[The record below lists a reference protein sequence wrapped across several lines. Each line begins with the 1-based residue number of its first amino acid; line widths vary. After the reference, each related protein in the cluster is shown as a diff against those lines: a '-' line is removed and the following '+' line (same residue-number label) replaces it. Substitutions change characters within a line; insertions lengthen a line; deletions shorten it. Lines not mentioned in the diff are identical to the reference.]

1 MRGIFK
7 MLNKVILMGRLTKD
21 PELRYTPGTGNAV
34 ARYSIAVDRNTKNGE
49 VDFINIVAWGK
60 NAEFASNYLKR
71 GVLIIVE
78 GKLQMNKWTDNNGQG
93 RTTYEVI
100 VESHQFIP
108 RSKAQSDSTESS
120 NDFENQSMPPNNN
133 TNFENIN
140 SSGDSDFELLNG
152 VDEKDLPF

>member
-1 MRGIFK
+1 

-21 PELRYTPGTGNAV
+21 PELRYTPSTGNAV

-60 NAEFASNYLKR
+60 NAEFASNYLKK
-71 GVLIIVE
+71 GGLIIVE
-78 GKLQMNKWTDNNGQG
+78 GRLQMNKWTDNNGQT

-108 RSKAQSDSTESS
+108 RSKAQGDGAEAP
-120 NDFENQSMPPNNN
+120 NDFANQSMPPSN
-133 TNFENIN
+133 NIN
-140 SSGDSDFELLNG
+140 TPNFKQTNSDDSDFELLND